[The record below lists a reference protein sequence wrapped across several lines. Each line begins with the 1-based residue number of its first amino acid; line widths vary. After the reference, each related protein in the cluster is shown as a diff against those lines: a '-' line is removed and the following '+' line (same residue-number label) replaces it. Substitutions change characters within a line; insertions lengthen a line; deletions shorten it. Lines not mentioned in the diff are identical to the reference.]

1 MCGVLLLP
9 SSHIPL
15 FISLTNMTGRGR
27 GGAGSV
33 KATAHCQDSPQ
44 RGSGSVCA
52 RTRPAP
58 AERRRVN
65 ESGPNIDRVSILP
78 PPSLP
83 SSLHP
88 RTANVAARQ
97 RTARPRQG
105 TRPLLFVSPQQQGS
119 CPGRASTRHHI
130 VNNNNGPP
138 PPPHCCEVGCRV
150 LVLLGQSPIKVICYF
165 LYVQCCIWVSL
176 SPPGRAK
183 QFIINTKDSG
193 YFWRCGGLSFFVKSR
208 SLCSYSRTAGLLRI
222 SLKLTYHLYL
232 LSIRDSGVKLH
243 LLGNYSLQECQT

>member
-1 MCGVLLLP
+1 M
-9 SSHIPL
+9 
-15 FISLTNMTGRGR
+15 
-27 GGAGSV
+27 

-105 TRPLLFVSPQQQGS
+105 TRPLLFVSRSSREAVPAVPAPDTISLIIIMDQD
-119 CPGRASTRHHI
+119 HHTAAKWAAE
-130 VNNNNGPP
+130 
-138 PPPHCCEVGCRV
+138 CWYC
-150 LVLLGQSPIKVICYF
+150 
-165 LYVQCCIWVSL
+165 WVSPQLRL
-176 SPPGRAK
+176 SVIFFMFNVVFGSASVRRGEPNNLLLIQKIPGIFGVAVV
-183 QFIINTKDSG
+183 
-193 YFWRCGGLSFFVKSR
+193 CLS
-208 SLCSYSRTAGLLRI
+208 LLRVVVFAV
-222 SLKLTYHLYL
+222 TAE
-232 LSIRDSGVKLH
+232 
-243 LLGNYSLQECQT
+243 LQVY

>member
-1 MCGVLLLP
+1 MKVGQTSTEYRSSPLPPFRLP
-9 SSHIPL
+9 STLGPL
-15 FISLTNMTGRGR
+15 MWRP
-27 GGAGSV
+27 GS
-33 KATAHCQDSPQ
+33 
-44 RGSGSVCA
+44 
-52 RTRPAP
+52 
-58 AERRRVN
+58 
-65 ESGPNIDRVSILP
+65 
-78 PPSLP
+78 
-83 SSLHP
+83 
-88 RTANVAARQ
+88 
-97 RTARPRQG
+97 ARPG
-105 TRPLLFVSPQQQGS
+105 PGKEHGHCFLCLPQQQGS

-130 VNNNNGPP
+130 VNNNNGPL
-138 PPPHCCEVGCRV
+138 PPHCCEVGCRV

-193 YFWRCGGLSFFVKSR
+193 YFWRCGGLSFFVRSR

>member
-1 MCGVLLLP
+1 M
-9 SSHIPL
+9 
-15 FISLTNMTGRGR
+15 
-27 GGAGSV
+27 

-130 VNNNNGPP
+130 VNNNNGP
-138 PPPHCCEVGCRV
+138 HHHHHHTAAKWAAECWYC
-150 LVLLGQSPIKVICYF
+150 
-165 LYVQCCIWVSL
+165 WVSPQLRL
-176 SPPGRAK
+176 SVIFFMFNVVFGSASVRRGEPNNLLLIQKIPGIFGVAVV
-183 QFIINTKDSG
+183 
-193 YFWRCGGLSFFVKSR
+193 CLS
-208 SLCSYSRTAGLLRI
+208 LLRVVVFAV
-222 SLKLTYHLYL
+222 TAE
-232 LSIRDSGVKLH
+232 
-243 LLGNYSLQECQT
+243 LQVY